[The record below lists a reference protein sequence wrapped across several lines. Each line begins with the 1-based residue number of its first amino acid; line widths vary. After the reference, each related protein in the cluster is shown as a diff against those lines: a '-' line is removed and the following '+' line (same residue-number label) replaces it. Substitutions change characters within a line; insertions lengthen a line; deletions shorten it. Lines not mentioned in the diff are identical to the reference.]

1 MISKSE
7 EFDLLLDR
15 FTHALRSPLTAIKGS
30 ASLLSQADALLDADS
45 RRELLVII
53 NEESDRLDRAIE
65 RLLWLM
71 RSDANRLD
79 LEFCYTKLVKLVD
92 AAIAKVSTQLQNHRL
107 KLEIPANLLIWGDYR
122 VLTVILSY
130 LLDNAAKYSPRNSEI
145 VITAYH
151 QAANL
156 YIKIK
161 DSGCGVVLAD
171 LEKIFDKHY
180 HAPKVDPLCSSGA
193 GMALAVCR
201 AVVVAHKGAIWMESE
216 ITRGS
221 CVTIKLPKSDQ

>member
-1 MISKSE
+1 MISNSE
-7 EFDLLLDR
+7 DFNLLLDR

-30 ASLLSQADALLDADS
+30 ASLLTQADALLDADS
-45 RRELLVII
+45 RQELLVII

-65 RLLWLM
+65 RLLWLV
-71 RSDANRLD
+71 RSEANRLE
-79 LEFCYTKLVKLVD
+79 LEFCHTKLIKLVD
-92 AAIAKVSTQLQNHRL
+92 AAIAKVGARLQNHRI
-107 KLEIPANLLIWGDYR
+107 KLEIPANLRIWGDYR
-122 VLTVILSY
+122 ALTTILSY
-130 LLDNAAKYSPRNSEI
+130 LLDNAAKYSPQDSEI

-161 DSGCGVVLAD
+161 DSGCGIALAE

-180 HAPKVDPLCSSGA
+180 HAPKVDPLCPNGA

-201 AVVVAHKGAIWMESE
+201 AIVAAHKGAIWLESE
-216 ITRGS
+216 LNSGS
-221 CVTIKLPKSDQ
+221 CVTIKLPKSNQ